1 MASFQ
6 KELIGMPNDFHN
18 NSELSLET
26 NQHINMEIDL
36 LLEAVYRLSGF
47 DFRQYNRSSI
57 SRRIYNRMRISNI
70 PTVSRLLEKVIHE
83 EGFLEQLLNDF
94 SINVTE
100 MFRNPSFFK
109 AFRKEVIPYLRNY
122 TEIRIWHAGCATG
135 EEVYSMAILLQ
146 EEGLLEKSVI
156 YATDM
161 NEHVL
166 EKARQ
171 GAFPI
176 QKMQAYT
183 KNYMLAGGIDAFS
196 EYYSTDYQYAYF
208 HPSLLKNI
216 IFAQHNLVTDQS
228 FNEFHV
234 IMCRNVL
241 IYFSP
246 GLQSQVH
253 RLFYD
258 SLSPDGFLCLG
269 DKETLRC
276 EGINSKYKEIVGN
289 ERIYQKLY

>member
-1 MASFQ
+1 MDNQFQ
-6 KELIGMPNDFHN
+6 NFELKQQMNKHAD
-18 NSELSLET
+18 
-26 NQHINMEIDL
+26 MEIEL
-36 LLEAVYRLSGF
+36 LLEAIYRLSGF

-57 SRRIYNRMRISNI
+57 SRRIYNRMRVSNI
-70 PTVSRLLEKVIHE
+70 PTISRVQEKAIHE
-83 EGFLEQLLNDF
+83 ESFLEQLLNDF

-109 AFRKEVIPYLRNY
+109 AFRKEVVPYLRQY
-122 TEIRIWHAGCATG
+122 PEIRIWHAGCATG

-146 EEGLLEKSVI
+146 EEGLIDRSVI

-166 EKARQ
+166 EKAKK
-171 GAFPI
+171 GAFSI
-176 QKMQAYT
+176 KKMQAYT
-183 KNYMLAGGIDAFS
+183 TNYMLAGGNHAFS
-196 EYYSTDYQYAYF
+196 EYYKTDYQYAYF
-208 HPSLLKNI
+208 HPELLKNI

-234 IMCRNVL
+234 IVCRNVL

-246 GLQSQVH
+246 ALQSQVH
-253 RLFYD
+253 HLFYD
-258 SLSPDGFLCLG
+258 SLSRDGFLCLG

-276 EGINSKYKEIVGN
+276 DGIISKYKETVAI
-289 ERIYQKLY
+289 EKIYQKK